1 LLISHAQSSGGYSH
15 NTCKVEQHA
24 IGGRLVDLYVHR
36 KGATRAFGPLHP
48 QLPAEFQN
56 VGQPVLIGGSMG
68 TSSFILA
75 GLKPGEG
82 DAFSS
87 AIHGAGRAMSRHEAA
102 RKWQGRQLVNELA
115 SRGILVRCKSM
126 REIAEEAPGAYKD
139 VALVVESA
147 VQARLA
153 KLVARLEPMICIK
166 G

>member
-1 LLISHAQSSGGYSH
+1 
-15 NTCKVEQHA
+15 
-24 IGGRLVDLYVHR
+24 
-36 KGATRAFGPLHP
+36 
-48 QLPAEFQN
+48 
-56 VGQPVLIGGSMG
+56 MG

-75 GLKPGEG
+75 GIKPSEG

-102 RKWQGRQLVNELA
+102 RMWQGRQVVDELA

-139 VALVVESA
+139 VTVVVESA
-147 VQARLA
+147 VKARSGKVGRSRRTDGLHQGLTKTERSFWCLSPDTSNA
-153 KLVARLEPMICIK
+153 ADKCSSWLTLWRAPLIL